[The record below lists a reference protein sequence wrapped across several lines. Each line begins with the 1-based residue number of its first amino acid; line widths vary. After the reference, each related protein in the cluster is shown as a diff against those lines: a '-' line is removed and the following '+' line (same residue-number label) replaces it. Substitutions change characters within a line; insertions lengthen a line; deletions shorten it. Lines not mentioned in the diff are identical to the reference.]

1 MIKTAALALMLLLAF
16 PALQADQESVADKPS
31 ISTTQTVKLTAQVV
45 AIDHEALQVTLQ
57 GPQGNV
63 RTIQLDKEV
72 RRLDEVDVGDTVYA
86 EYVQHLSIEVVAGD
100 GAKPGSGS
108 MSTLKRAPDSDLP
121 GAVTTET
128 TLSMATVE
136 EIDLDNNTFKLNW
149 GEGGIKAYSARDPEN
164 LKKADVGDLVLVTYT
179 EALALSVQEVP
190 AQSPE

>member
-1 MIKTAALALMLLLAF
+1 MRKTAALALMSLLAF

-31 ISTTQTVKLTAQVV
+31 ISTKQTVKLTAQVL

-63 RTIQLDKEV
+63 RTIQLDKEA
-72 RRLDEVDVGDTVYA
+72 RRLNEVEMGDTVYA

-100 GAKPGSGS
+100 GARPGSGS
-108 MSTLKRAPDSDLP
+108 MSTVKRAPDSEMP

-136 EIDLDNNTFKLNW
+136 EINLEDNTFKLNW
-149 GEGGIKAYSARDPEN
+149 GEDGIKAYSARDPEN
-164 LKKADVGDLVLVTYT
+164 LKKAVVGDLVLVTYT

>member
-1 MIKTAALALMLLLAF
+1 MRKTAALALMSLLAF

-31 ISTTQTVKLTAQVV
+31 ISTKQTVKLTAQVL

-63 RTIQLDKEV
+63 RTIQLDKEA
-72 RRLDEVDVGDTVYA
+72 RRLNEVEVGDTVYA

-100 GAKPGSGS
+100 GARPGSGS
-108 MSTLKRAPDSDLP
+108 MSTVKRAPDSEMP

-136 EIDLDNNTFKLNW
+136 EINLEDSTFKLNW
-149 GEGGIKAYSARDPEN
+149 GEDGIKAYSARDPEN
-164 LKKADVGDLVLVTYT
+164 LKKAAVGDLVLVTYT

>member
-1 MIKTAALALMLLLAF
+1 MRKIAALTLLLLLTF
-16 PALQADQESVADKPS
+16 PAVQADQASVADKPS
-31 ISTTQTVKLTAQVV
+31 IATTQTIKLTAQVL
-45 AIDHEALQVTLQ
+45 AIDHETRQVTLQ

-63 RTIQLDKEV
+63 RTIQLDKEA
-72 RRLDEVDVGDTVYA
+72 RRLDEIEAGDTVYA

-108 MSTLKRAPDSDLP
+108 MSTLKRAPDSELP
-121 GAVTTET
+121 GVVTTET

-136 EIDLDNNTFKLNW
+136 EINLENGTFKLNW
-149 GEGGIKAYSARDPEN
+149 GEDGIKAYSARDPEN

-190 AQSPE
+190 PQSPE

>member
-1 MIKTAALALMLLLAF
+1 MRKIAALTLMLLLTF
-16 PALQADQESVADKPS
+16 PAVQADQASVADKPS
-31 ISTTQTVKLTAQVV
+31 IATTQTIKLTAQVL
-45 AIDHEALQVTLQ
+45 AIDHETRQVTLQ

-63 RTIQLDKEV
+63 RTIQLDKEA
-72 RRLDEVDVGDTVYA
+72 RRLDEIEAGDTVYA

-108 MSTLKRAPDSDLP
+108 MSTVKRAPDSELP
-121 GAVTTET
+121 GVVTTET

-136 EIDLDNNTFKLNW
+136 EINLEDSTFKLNW
-149 GEGGIKAYSARDPEN
+149 GEDGIKAYSARDPEN

-190 AQSPE
+190 PQSPE

>member
-1 MIKTAALALMLLLAF
+1 MRKTAALALMSLLAF

-31 ISTTQTVKLTAQVV
+31 ISTKQTVKLTAQVL

-63 RTIQLDKEV
+63 RTIQLDKEA
-72 RRLDEVDVGDTVYA
+72 RRLNEVEVGDTVYA

-100 GAKPGSGS
+100 GARPGSGS
-108 MSTLKRAPDSDLP
+108 MSTVKRAPDSEMP

-136 EIDLDNNTFKLNW
+136 EINLEDNTFKLNW
-149 GEGGIKAYSARDPEN
+149 GEDGIKAYSARDPEN
-164 LKKADVGDLVLVTYT
+164 LKKAVVGDLVLVTYT

>member
-1 MIKTAALALMLLLAF
+1 MRKTAALALMSLLAF

-31 ISTTQTVKLTAQVV
+31 ISTKQTVKLTAQVL

-63 RTIQLDKEV
+63 RTIQLDKEA
-72 RRLDEVDVGDTVYA
+72 RRLNEVEVGDTVYA

-100 GAKPGSGS
+100 GARPGSGS
-108 MSTLKRAPDSDLP
+108 MSTVKRAPDSEMP

-136 EIDLDNNTFKLNW
+136 EINLEDSTFKLNW
-149 GEGGIKAYSARDPEN
+149 GDGGIKAYSARDPEN
-164 LKKADVGDLVLVTYT
+164 LKKAAVGDLVLVTYT

>member
-1 MIKTAALALMLLLAF
+1 MKKMTALALMLLLSF
-16 PALQADQESVADKPS
+16 PVVQADQASAVDKPS
-31 ISTTQTVKLTAQVV
+31 ISTTQTVKLTALVV

-63 RTIQLDKEV
+63 RTIQLDKEA
-72 RRLDEVDVGDTVYA
+72 RRLDEVEVGDTVYA
-86 EYVQHLSIEVVAGD
+86 EYVQHLSIEVMAGD

-108 MSTLKRAPDSDLP
+108 MSTVKRAPDSELP

-128 TLSMATVE
+128 TISMATVE
-136 EIDLDNNTFKLNW
+136 EINLENSTFKLNW
-149 GEGGIKAYSARDPEN
+149 GEGGIKEYSARDPEN

-190 AQSPE
+190 AQLPE

>member
-1 MIKTAALALMLLLAF
+1 MRKTAALALMSLLAF

-31 ISTTQTVKLTAQVV
+31 ISTKQTVKLTAQVL

-63 RTIQLDKEV
+63 RTIQLDKEA
-72 RRLDEVDVGDTVYA
+72 RRLNEVEVGDTVYA

-100 GAKPGSGS
+100 GARPGSGS
-108 MSTLKRAPDSDLP
+108 MSTVKRAPDSEMP

-136 EIDLDNNTFKLNW
+136 EINLEDNTFKLNW
-149 GEGGIKAYSARDPEN
+149 GEDGIKAYSARDPEN
-164 LKKADVGDLVLVTYT
+164 LKKAAVGDLVLVTYT

>member
-1 MIKTAALALMLLLAF
+1 MRKTAALALMSLLAF

-31 ISTTQTVKLTAQVV
+31 ISTKQTVKLTAQIL

-63 RTIQLDKEV
+63 RTIQLDKEA
-72 RRLDEVDVGDTVYA
+72 RRLNEVEVGDTVYA

-100 GAKPGSGS
+100 GARPGSGS
-108 MSTLKRAPDSDLP
+108 MSTVKRAPDSEMP

-136 EIDLDNNTFKLNW
+136 EINLEDSTFKLNW
-149 GEGGIKAYSARDPEN
+149 GDGGIKAYSARDPEN
-164 LKKADVGDLVLVTYT
+164 LKKAAVGDLVLVTYT